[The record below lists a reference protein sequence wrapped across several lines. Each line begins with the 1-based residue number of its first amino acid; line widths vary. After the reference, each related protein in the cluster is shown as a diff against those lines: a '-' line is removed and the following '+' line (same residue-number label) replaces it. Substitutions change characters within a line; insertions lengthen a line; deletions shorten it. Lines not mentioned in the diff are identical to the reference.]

1 MKGERK
7 MNNKKNTQI
16 TNVLGRE
23 ILDSRGNPTV
33 EVEIN
38 LACGITARAGV
49 PSGASTGAREALEL
63 RDGDGKRFGGKGVLK
78 AVENVN
84 GVIGDTLKGFDARQ
98 QAVIDKALID
108 LDGTPNKA
116 KLGANAILG
125 VSLAVARG
133 AAMASDLPLYRYL
146 GGPDAVRLPVPML
159 NIMNGGTHARWQGS
173 DFQEYMI
180 APYGAGSFKESLRWA
195 SEIYQALRSV
205 LMEAGHH
212 VGVGD
217 EGGFAPN
224 VSSNEEPLELIVK
237 GIEKTGLKPGKDVGM
252 SMDPAASEFFEDGR
266 YNLRT
271 EKRTCSSE
279 EMVGY
284 YKKLVNTYPICSL
297 EDGLAEDDWEGWQ
310 TLNRRIGDLIE
321 LIGDDLFVTNVEYIA
336 RGIRENC
343 ANAALIKLNQIGSLT
358 ETIEAVK
365 MCQRVGWGACVSHR
379 SGETVDSFIADMTVA
394 LDTGHL
400 KTGAPARGER
410 VEKYNQLLRI
420 EEDLGNTAQYAGKE
434 AFVRPVR
441 F

>member
-1 MKGERK
+1 MSNG
-7 MNNKKNTQI
+7 KNTQI

-33 EVEIN
+33 EVEVS
-38 LACGITARAGV
+38 LACGITTRAGV
-49 PSGASTGAREALEL
+49 PSGASTGTREALEL
-63 RDGDGKRFGGKGVLK
+63 RDGDAKRFGGKGVLK
-78 AVENVN
+78 AVGNVN
-84 GVIGDTLKGFDARQ
+84 GVINDTLKGFDARQ
-98 QAVIDKALID
+98 QAAIDKALID

-125 VSLAVARG
+125 VSMAVAR
-133 AAMASDLPLYRYL
+133 AAARAANLPLYRYL
-146 GGPDAVRLPVPML
+146 GGPNSVRLPVPML
-159 NIMNGGTHARWQGS
+159 NIMNGGAHARWQGS

-237 GIEKTGLKPGKDVGM
+237 GIEKAGLKQGKDVGI

-279 EMVGY
+279 EMVDY
-284 YKKLVNTYPICSL
+284 YEKLVNTYPICSL

-310 TLNRRIGDLIE
+310 ILNRRIGDLIE

>member
-1 MKGERK
+1 MASAER
-7 MNNKKNTQI
+7 TQI
-16 TNVLGRE
+16 TNVMARE

-33 EVEIN
+33 EVEIQ
-38 LACGITARAGV
+38 LACGVRARSGV

-63 RDGDGKRFGGKGVLK
+63 RDGDKKRFGGKGVLK
-78 AVENVN
+78 AVDNVN
-84 GVIGDTLKGFDARQ
+84 KAISDTLKGRDARQ
-98 QAVIDKALID
+98 QAAVDKVLVN
-108 LDGTPNKA
+108 LDGTPNKE

-125 VSLAVARG
+125 VSLAVAR
-133 AAMASDLPLYRYL
+133 AAAKAVDLPLYRYL
-146 GGPDAVRLPVPML
+146 GGPGAVRLPVPML
-159 NIMNGGTHARWQGS
+159 NIMNGGAHARWQGS
-173 DFQEYMI
+173 DFQEFMV
-180 APYGAGSFKESLRWA
+180 AAYGAGTFKESLRWS

-205 LMEAGHH
+205 LMETGHH
-212 VGVGD
+212 VGIGD

-237 GIEKTGLKPGKDVGM
+237 GIEKAGFQPGAEVGICL
-252 SMDPAASEFFEDGR
+252 DPAASEFYEDSR

-271 EKRTCSSE
+271 ENRTCTSE
-279 EMVGY
+279 EMVQY
-284 YKKLVNTYPICSL
+284 FEKLVDAYPICSI
-297 EDGLAEDDWEGWQ
+297 EDGLAEDDWGGWQ
-310 TLNRRIGDLIE
+310 ILNQRLGNVIE
-321 LIGDDLFVTNVEYIA
+321 LIGDDLFVTNVTYID

-358 ETIEAVK
+358 ETIEAVR
-365 MCQRVGWGACVSHR
+365 MCQRAGWGACVSHR

-420 EEDLGNTAQYAGKE
+420 EEDLGDTARFSGKD
-434 AFVRPVR
+434 AFIRPIR

>member
-1 MKGERK
+1 MDNEKGTE
-7 MNNKKNTQI
+7 I

-33 EVEIN
+33 EVEVS
-38 LACGITARAGV
+38 LASGVSSQAGV

-63 RDGDGKRFGGKGVLK
+63 RDGDANRFGGKGVLK
-78 AVENVN
+78 AVEHVN
-84 GVIGDTLKGFDARQ
+84 GVINDTLKGQDARQ
-98 QAVIDKALID
+98 QTAIDKALVD

-125 VSLAVARG
+125 VSLAVARA
-133 AAMASDLPLYRYL
+133 AAMATDLPLYRYL

-159 NIMNGGTHARWQGS
+159 NIMNGGAHARWQGS

-180 APYGAGSFKESLRWA
+180 APYGARSFKESLRWA
-195 SEIYQALRSV
+195 CEIYHALRSV

-212 VGVGD
+212 VGIGD
-217 EGGFAPN
+217 EGGFSPN

-237 GIEKTGLKPGKDVGM
+237 GIQKAGLKPGKDVGI
-252 SMDPAASEFFEDGR
+252 SMDPAASEFFEDSR

-279 EMVGY
+279 EMVDY
-284 YKKLVNTYPICSL
+284 YEKLVNAYPICSL
-297 EDGLAEDDWEGWQ
+297 EDGLAEDDWDGWQ
-310 TLNRRIGDLIE
+310 VLNRRLGDLIE

-336 RGIRENC
+336 RGIQENS

-365 MCQRVGWGACVSHR
+365 MCQRAGWGACVSHR

-420 EEDLGNTAQYAGKE
+420 EEDLGNAAQYAGRE

>member
-1 MKGERK
+1 MTWK
-7 MNNKKNTQI
+7 MSAEI
-16 TNVLGRE
+16 TNVKGRE

-33 EVEIN
+33 EVEVS
-38 LACGITARAGV
+38 LAKGIVARAAV
-49 PSGASTGAREALEL
+49 PSGASTGAREAVEL
-63 RDGDGKRFGGKGVLK
+63 RDGDKKRFGGKGVLK

-84 GVIGDTLKGFDARQ
+84 TVINETLSGLDARDQ
-98 QAVIDKALID
+98 VIIDKMLIE
-108 LDGTPNKA
+108 LDGTPNKS

-125 VSLAVARG
+125 VSLAVARA
-133 AAMASDLPLYRYL
+133 AAMAADLPLYRYL

-159 NIMNGGTHARWQGS
+159 NIMNGGAHARWQGS
-173 DFQEYMI
+173 DFQEFMI
-180 APYGAGSFKESLRWA
+180 APYGAGSFHEALQWA
-195 SEIYQALRSV
+195 SEIYHALRSV
-205 LMEAGHH
+205 LMDAGHH

-237 GIEKTGLKPGKDVGM
+237 GIEKAGLTPGSEVGI
-252 SMDPAASEFFEDGR
+252 SMDPAASEFFEDGV

-271 EKRTCSSE
+271 ENRTCSSE
-279 EMVGY
+279 EMVEY
-284 YKKLVNTYPICSL
+284 FEKLANNYPIISL
-297 EDGLAEDDWEGWQ
+297 EDGLAEDDWNGWQ
-310 TLNRRIGDLIE
+310 VLNNRLGDSVEI
-321 LIGDDLFVTNVEYIA
+321 IGDDLFVTNVEYIA
-336 RGIRENC
+336 RGIRENS
-343 ANAALIKLNQIGSLT
+343 ANAALIKLNQIGSVT

-365 MCQRVGWGACVSHR
+365 MCQRAGWGACVSHR

-420 EEDLGNTAQYAGKE
+420 EEDLGSAAQYAGKE

>member
-1 MKGERK
+1 MSNG
-7 MNNKKNTQI
+7 NNTQI

-33 EVEIN
+33 EVEVS

-63 RDGDGKRFGGKGVLK
+63 RDGDKKRFGGKGVLK
-78 AVENVN
+78 AVGNVN
-84 GVIGDTLKGFDARQ
+84 GVINDTLKGFDARQ
-98 QAVIDKALID
+98 QAVIDKVLID
-108 LDGTPNKA
+108 LDGTPNKD

-146 GGPDAVRLPVPML
+146 GGTGAVRLPVPML
-159 NIMNGGTHARWQGS
+159 NIMNGGAHARWQGS
-173 DFQEYMI
+173 DFQEFMVV
-180 APYGAGSFKESLRWA
+180 PYGAESFREAMRWA
-195 SEIYQALRSV
+195 SEIYQTLRAV

-224 VSSNEEPLELIVK
+224 VSSNEEPLEFIVK
-237 GIEKTGLKPGKDVGM
+237 GIEKTGLKPGVEVGIA
-252 SMDPAASEFFEDGR
+252 MDPASSEFFEDGR

-279 EMVGY
+279 EMVDY
-284 YKKLVNTYPICSL
+284 YEKLVNDYPVCLL
-297 EDGLAEDDWEGWQ
+297 EDGLAEDDWGGWQ
-310 TLNRRIGDLIE
+310 ILNSRLGDVIE
-321 LIGDDLFVTNVEYIA
+321 LVGDDLFVTNVEYIA

-343 ANAALIKLNQIGSLT
+343 ANSALIKLNQIGSLT
-358 ETIEAVK
+358 ETIEAVR